1 MALGGLQG
9 LDSKNA
15 QARSLIESL
24 AMLMEK
30 SEVKNGC
37 WGVVKNEWCG
47 VVNNEWCGV
56 MEDGVVWCG
65 VELIVL

>member
-24 AMLMEK
+24 AILMEK
-30 SEVKNGC
+30 SEV
-37 WGVVKNEWCG
+37 
-47 VVNNEWCGV
+47 NNEWCGK
-56 MEDGVVWCG
+56 GWCG
-65 VELIVL
+65 VV